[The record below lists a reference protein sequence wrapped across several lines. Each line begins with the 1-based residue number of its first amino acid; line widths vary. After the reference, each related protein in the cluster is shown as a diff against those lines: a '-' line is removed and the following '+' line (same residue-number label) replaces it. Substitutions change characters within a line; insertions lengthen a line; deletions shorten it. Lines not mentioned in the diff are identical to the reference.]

1 MDDDPW
7 FWVLQPGLPHYRRF
21 PCCFVL
27 LAPRS
32 PTWSS
37 CCWCPPPRPCP
48 ISPRPSTD
56 VTTASNSCH
65 SGNLPSLLCLF
76 TLPPGTFFGGQEL
89 TWPMYWEKPQP
100 VMYRSW
106 WLNSSTEALLACFLE
121 AFLNC
126 SQEDCNSSVYSCNLL
141 INIPF
146 SELSPPS
153 PSLFYSSPWATRDYS
168 PNKQTNQKPCL
179 RVSSWK
185 IQNQETTQSLE
196 WAAW

>member
-1 MDDDPW
+1 ME
-7 FWVLQPGLPHYRRF
+7 Q
-21 PCCFVL
+21 L
-27 LAPRS
+27 LLMPPPA
-32 PTWSS
+32 
-37 CCWCPPPRPCP
+37 PPRPCP

-106 WLNSSTEALLACFLE
+106 WLNSPTEALLACFLE
-121 AFLNC
+121 AFLNY
-126 SQEDCNSSVYSCNLL
+126 SQEYCNSSVYSCNLL

-153 PSLFYSSPWATRDYS
+153 PSLFYPPLELLGITPQINKLTKNHASGWALGRSKT
-168 PNKQTNQKPCL
+168 KKPL
-179 RVSSWK
+179 KAWSGQPDRP
-185 IQNQETTQSLE
+185 SLS
-196 WAAW
+196 